1 MSNRG
6 KVLGKIRALLDQ
18 AESTDYESEADAFI
32 AKAEQLMAKYDIEE
46 ALVAAAGK
54 PTTDTIG
61 RRRFYTDAGRYMGPR
76 MQLFA
81 SVAEAHGMT
90 DRVQGRTYLYGK
102 RQAYLEVWGYESDLE
117 YLEMLVTSLLLQAG
131 EAIHHPETVAK
142 MRSECFNGGQ
152 TVAWKNAFML
162 GFAYRVANRVRV
174 ARRDAEA
181 AAQREATEAHAD
193 EATPASSSVALA
205 LIDRKKAVGAAFKT
219 HYPKLYAG
227 TRSTAGSGGGSGY
240 SRGDSAGGRAS
251 LGGKKVRGSRGV
263 LTA

>member
-32 AKAEQLMAKYDIEE
+32 NKAEQLMAKYDIEE

-81 SVAEAHGMT
+81 GVAEAHGMT
-90 DRVQGRTYLYGK
+90 DRVQSRTYRYGK
-102 RQAYLEVWGYESDLE
+102 RQAVLEVWGYESDLE

-131 EAIHHPETVAK
+131 EAIHRPETVAK

-181 AAQREATEAHAD
+181 EAAASHVEEAV
-193 EATPASSSVALA
+193 PASSSVALA